1 MEDTSKN
8 EVIAVGDCALLK
20 ELPEWVGDLP
30 SNSQQV
36 FQFCVGRA
44 YPVIEIDQNGLYVLD
59 VSQNVDDRFGGYMN
73 DIRVERHYLG
83 KAPCTD

>member
-1 MEDTSKN
+1 MVNDSKDK
-8 EVIAVGDCALLK
+8 VITVGDCALLK
-20 ELPEWVGDLP
+20 DLPEWVSDLP
-30 SNSQQV
+30 ADSQQV
-36 FQFCVGRA
+36 FRFCVGRA

-83 KAPCTD
+83 KVPCTD